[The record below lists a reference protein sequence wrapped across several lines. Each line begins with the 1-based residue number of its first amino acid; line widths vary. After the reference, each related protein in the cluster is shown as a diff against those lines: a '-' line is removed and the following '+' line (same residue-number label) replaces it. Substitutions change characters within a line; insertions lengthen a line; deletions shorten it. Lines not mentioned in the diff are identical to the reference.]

1 MTSITKN
8 LPFFIREPAV
18 AIIGEKCYITL
29 IENLELGDVNC
40 VKYSISKGLGI
51 GIVVGGSIMKV
62 PQLLLITR
70 ARSARGLSLTSYV
83 LETLGY
89 AINLTYSARNAFP
102 FSTYGENLF
111 LTIQNVAITYLIL
124 QYPTPT
130 LTSATTPRNPHAHFL
145 PFTAATLLLGLVLL
159 FSPAKVLAVLQ
170 LSTLPISLFSK
181 LPQIAQNQRAR
192 STGQL
197 SAVAVGAQTLGCL
210 ARLFTTATE
219 VDDIL
224 VAGSFAL
231 ALLLNLV
238 VAAQMVAFW
247 GQGVGSEK
255 MRVPEKPIPATPV
268 PAREKVEIQVPQPLS
283 PRTSSPAPQSSGAR
297 RWARKID

>member
-18 AIIGEKCYITL
+18 AIIGEKCYTTL

-40 VKYSISKGLGI
+40 LKYAISKGLGI
-51 GIVVGGSIMKV
+51 GIVVGGSVMKV

-70 ARSARGLSLTSYV
+70 ARSARGLSLTSYI

-89 AINLTYSARNAFP
+89 AINLAYSARNAFP

-124 QYPTPT
+124 QYPTPS
-130 LTSATTPRNPHAHFL
+130 LTSATTPHDPHAHFL

-159 FSPAKVLAVLQ
+159 FSPAKVLAMLQ

-238 VAAQMVAFW
+238 VAVQMMAFW
-247 GQGVGSEK
+247 GQGISSEK
-255 MRVPEKPIPATPV
+255 IRVPEKPTPTPV
-268 PAREKVEIQVPQPLS
+268 PVREKVEIQVPQPLS

>member
-1 MTSITKN
+1 MT
-8 LPFFIREPAV
+8 A
-18 AIIGEKCYITL
+18 
-29 IENLELGDVNC
+29 
-40 VKYSISKGLGI
+40 
-51 GIVVGGSIMKV
+51 
-62 PQLLLITR
+62 
-70 ARSARGLSLTSYV
+70 YV

-89 AINLTYSARNAFP
+89 AINLAYSARNSFP

-130 LTSATTPRNPHAHFL
+130 LTSTSSPRNPHAHF
-145 PFTAATLLLGLVLL
+145 PAFTAVTLLTGLALV
-159 FSPAKVLAVLQ
+159 FSPARILALLQ
-170 LSTLPISLFSK
+170 LSTLPIALFSK

-224 VAGSFAL
+224 VAGGFAL

-238 VAAQMVAFW
+238 VAIQMVAFW
-247 GQGVGSEK
+247 GQGQGIEK
-255 MRVPEKPIPATPV
+255 ARIPEKPILTAPV
-268 PAREKVEIQVPQPLS
+268 PVREKVEIQVPQPLS
-283 PRTSSPAPQSSGAR
+283 PRTSSPAPQSAGAR

>member
-29 IENLELGDVNC
+29 IENLELDNIDC
-40 VKYSISKGLGI
+40 LKYAISKGLGI
-51 GIVVGGSIMKV
+51 GIVVGGTVMKV

-70 ARSARGLSLTSYV
+70 ARSARGLSLTSYI
-83 LETLGY
+83 LETLAY
-89 AINLTYSARNAFP
+89 AINLAYSARNAFP

-159 FSPAKVLAVLQ
+159 FSPAKILAILQ
-170 LSTLPISLFSK
+170 ISTLPIALFSK

-219 VDDIL
+219 VDDKL

-238 VAAQMVAFW
+238 VAAQMALFW

-255 MRVPEKPIPATPV
+255 AQATEKAFLTTPTPI
-268 PAREKVEIQVPQPLS
+268 REKVEIQVPQPLS

>member
-8 LPFFIREPAV
+8 LPFFIRQPAV
-18 AIIGEKCYITL
+18 AIIGEKCYIKL
-29 IENLELGDVNC
+29 IENLQLGDVDC
-40 VKYSISKGLGI
+40 LKYAISKGLGI
-51 GIVVGGSIMKV
+51 GIVVGGSVMKV

-70 ARSARGLSLTSYV
+70 ARSARGLNLTSYI

-89 AINLTYSARNAFP
+89 AINLAYSARSAFP

-124 QYPTPT
+124 QYPTPS
-130 LTSATTPRNPHAHFL
+130 LTSATAPRNPHAHFL

-159 FSPAKVLAVLQ
+159 FSPAKVLAMLQ
-170 LSTLPISLFSK
+170 LATLPISLFSK

-219 VDDIL
+219 VNDIL

-238 VAAQMVAFW
+238 VAVQMVAFW
-247 GQGVGSEK
+247 GQGINSEK
-255 MRVPEKPIPATPV
+255 VRVSEKSVLTAPV
-268 PAREKVEIQVPQPLS
+268 SVREKVEIQVPQPLS
-283 PRTSSPAPQSSGAR
+283 PRTSSPAPQSAGAR
-297 RWARKID
+297 RWARKMD

>member
-1 MTSITKN
+1 MTSITKS
-8 LPFFIREPAV
+8 LPFFIRQPAL

-29 IENLELGDVNC
+29 VENLELGNVDC
-40 VKYSISKGLGI
+40 LKYAISKGLGI
-51 GIVVGGSIMKV
+51 GIVVGGSVMKV

-70 ARSARGLSLTSYV
+70 ARSARGLNLTSYI

-89 AINLTYSARNAFP
+89 AINLAYSARSAFP

-124 QYPTPT
+124 QYPTPS
-130 LTSATTPRNPHAHFL
+130 LTSATAPRSPHAHFL

-170 LSTLPISLFSK
+170 LATLPIALFSK

-238 VAAQMVAFW
+238 VAVQMVAFW
-247 GQGVGSEK
+247 GQGMGSEK
-255 MRVPEKPIPATPV
+255 ARVSEKPILTAPAH
-268 PAREKVEIQVPQPLS
+268 AREKVEIQVPQPLS
-283 PRTSSPAPQSSGAR
+283 PRTISPAPQTGAR
-297 RWARKID
+297 RWARKMD

>member
-1 MTSITKN
+1 
-8 LPFFIREPAV
+8 
-18 AIIGEKCYITL
+18 
-29 IENLELGDVNC
+29 
-40 VKYSISKGLGI
+40 
-51 GIVVGGSIMKV
+51 MKV

-70 ARSARGLSLTSYV
+70 ARSARGLNLTSYI

-89 AINLTYSARNAFP
+89 AINLAYSARSAFP

-124 QYPTPT
+124 QYPTPS
-130 LTSATTPRNPHAHFL
+130 LSSATTPRNPHAHFL

-159 FSPAKVLAVLQ
+159 FSPAKVLAMLQ

-231 ALLLNLV
+231 ALLLNFV
-238 VAAQMVAFW
+238 VAVQMVAFW
-247 GQGVGSEK
+247 GQGIGSEK
-255 MRVPEKPIPATPV
+255 ARVSEKQILTTPAST
-268 PAREKVEIQVPQPLS
+268 REKVEIQVPQPLS
-283 PRTSSPAPQSSGAR
+283 PRTSSPAPQSGGAR